1 MESIG
6 KRIKTI
12 RTRKSLSLSEL
23 AEAAGVAKSYLS
35 NVERDIQTNPSIQFI
50 EKIASTLKVPV
61 NSLLFEQSD
70 EEVLDPEW
78 KQLVIEAMNSGIEK
92 EQFIAYNNREALRS
106 DAAGQLDGVKVKV
119 NLLNVKKNFCSYTIS
134 MVSLQEKEKDNNS
147 VQVFENFLKGF
158 KIQ

>member
-92 EQFIAYNNREALRS
+92 EQFIE
-106 DAAGQLDGVKVKV
+106 
-119 NLLNVKKNFCSYTIS
+119 
-134 MVSLQEKEKDNNS
+134 
-147 VQVFENFLKGF
+147 FLEFQKW
-158 KIQ
+158 KQKQ